1 MVTLKGYTANLDG
14 KSTDSK
20 PTDVEVNTIFHELDT
35 DKKYYFDGTTWNEM
49 PASGGGG
56 SSFTPTEAQLTAMN
70 SGITSEDVQQ
80 ISTNESNISSCK
92 QFTDNATIDSN
103 RKLYISATEPTGDIP
118 QGSTWIDGKTI
129 KSYTQSTNQYDT
141 SNTTQGY
148 IDGGGRFNPSN
159 DFLTTDYINAVG
171 GKEYRFATQS
181 DMTGHQAFRVCEYT
195 GDDTF
200 TTRTLSAMGEQT
212 FNIILRNNT
221 TKIRISYP
229 VDATGLTAYYDDWF

>member
-80 ISTNESNISSCK
+80 ISTNESNISSV
-92 QFTDNATIDSN
+92 TDHIKFDSSS
-103 RKLYISATEPTGDIP
+103 KTYYFQQTQPSSPAEGDI
-118 QGSTWIDGKTI
+118 WIG
-129 KSYTQSTNQYDT
+129 
-141 SNTTQGY
+141 
-148 IDGGGRFNPSN
+148 
-159 DFLTTDYINAVG
+159 
-171 GKEYRFATQS
+171 
-181 DMTGHQAFRVCEYT
+181 
-195 GDDTF
+195 
-200 TTRTLSAMGEQT
+200 
-212 FNIILRNNT
+212 
-221 TKIRISYP
+221 
-229 VDATGLTAYYDDWF
+229 